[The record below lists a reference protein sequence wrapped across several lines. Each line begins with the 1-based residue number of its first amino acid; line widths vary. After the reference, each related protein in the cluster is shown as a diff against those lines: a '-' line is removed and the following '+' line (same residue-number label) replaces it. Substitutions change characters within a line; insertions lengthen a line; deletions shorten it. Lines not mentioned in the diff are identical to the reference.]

1 MTMAAAHSLTC
12 PNPLPLEN
20 GDRLTRAEFHRR
32 YKQHHEIKKAE
43 LVEGVVRVASR
54 LRAGSHGI
62 PENRVALWLGF
73 YSMLH
78 PDVLAA
84 NNSTVFLDDDNEL
97 QPDLSLFKASGGS
110 SELVD
115 GYIQGAPELIVE
127 ISGSSVSYDLYEKK
141 NAYRR
146 NGVQEYIVWR
156 VHESELD
163 WFELKDEVYVQLPR
177 DEASVIESRVF
188 PGLRLPVDELLAGNL
203 KAVLNAVR

>member
-1 MTMAAAHSLTC
+1 MAAAHSLTC
-12 PNPLPLEN
+12 PDPLPLEN

-32 YKQHHEIKKAE
+32 YQQHHETKKAE
-43 LVEGVVRVASR
+43 LIEGVVYVPSP

-62 PENRVALWLGF
+62 PENRIALWLGF
-73 YSMLH
+73 FSMRH
-78 PDVLAA
+78 PDALAA
-84 NNSTVFLDDDNEL
+84 NNSTVFLDSDNEL

-110 SELVD
+110 SQLVD
-115 GYIQGAPELIVE
+115 GYIQGPPELVVE
-127 ISGSSVSYDLYEKK
+127 ISGSSASYDLFEKK

-156 VHESELD
+156 VYENAID

-177 DEASVIESRVF
+177 DDAGVIESRIF

-203 KAVLNAVR
+203 KAVLDAVR